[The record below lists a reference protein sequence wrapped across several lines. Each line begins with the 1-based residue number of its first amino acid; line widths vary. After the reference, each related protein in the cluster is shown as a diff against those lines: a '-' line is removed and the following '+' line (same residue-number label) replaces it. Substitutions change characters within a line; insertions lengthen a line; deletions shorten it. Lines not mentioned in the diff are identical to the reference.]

1 MFKTREARRIAAPT
15 GATASPGKSDSSS
28 RDVKASRSWWTGRS
42 TKTRSDIESKCGPS
56 TRLPAPRSTTAS
68 QNVPDKAGVLKTV
81 ASMATNVRVA
91 LGESKSEMTK
101 VAAAETVSASSRGH
115 EARTLAARS

>member
-1 MFKTREARRIAAPT
+1 MDGTINKDPVGYRIEVRAIDPVT
-15 GATASPGKSDSSS
+15 GTP
-28 RDVKASRSWWTGRS
+28 
-42 TKTRSDIESKCGPS
+42 
-56 TRLPAPRSTTAS
+56 LTTAS

-101 VAAAETVSASSRGH
+101 VAAAETFTASLSR
-115 EARTLAARS
+115 R